1 MKTVKIVGII
11 LIIGGILGVVFGGFS
26 YTKKTQEIKMGPME
40 MTIKDKQT
48 VDIPMWAS
56 ISVMVLGGAL
66 LFLGSKKN

>member
-1 MKTVKIVGII
+1 M
-11 LIIGGILGVVFGGFS
+11 IIGGILGAVFGGFS